1 MTPGRFLREFVS
13 IGRPVLV
20 RGALN
25 MSLPFWQRLRAPGFN
40 SSFGTRDVE
49 VGGVPYSK
57 QFNRPGLSMH
67 LEDYLQYMASGS

>member
-1 MTPGRFLREFVS
+1 
-13 IGRPVLV
+13 
-20 RGALN
+20 